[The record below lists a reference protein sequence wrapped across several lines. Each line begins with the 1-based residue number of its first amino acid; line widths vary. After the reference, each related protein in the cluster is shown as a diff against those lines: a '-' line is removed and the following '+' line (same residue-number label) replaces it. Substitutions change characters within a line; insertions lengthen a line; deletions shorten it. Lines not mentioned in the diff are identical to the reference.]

1 MARRFSPLLLLPL
14 LLIVSCTDSRK
25 MERDAAPGIIL
36 ISIDTLRADHLSAY
50 GYEKIET
57 PNIDALARDGV
68 LFKKTYAHVPITLPS
83 HASILTGTYP
93 NFHGIRNNGEF
104 RASGELNT
112 AAEIFKSAGYDTAAF
127 VGSFIMDSRFG
138 LDQGFDLYDDDME
151 NGKNVKSSFGI
162 KERRAEDVV
171 KSALGWLEKQAA
183 SSGAPFFM
191 FVHLFDPHT
200 KYDPPEPFLSKYADN
215 PYDGEIAYTDSQVG
229 VLLAGLK
236 ELGLYDNTVVVLTS
250 DHGESLG
257 EHGEKSHIIF
267 IYNSTIWVPLVIK
280 APGGR
285 YAGTVVNGIV
295 RHIDILPTMLEVA
308 GIGERVPLEMKSDM
322 QGMSLIS
329 FMSGNGQ
336 DVRLVSYAESW
347 YPKLYYGWSA
357 PESIR
362 HNGYEYISLP
372 VPEFYDLQ
380 KDPGELNNIYETR
393 KDLAEKYALKL
404 EEIKKL
410 SEKGRISDARREM
423 DRETLAKLKSLGY
436 IHGDQP
442 SISTSPPPGEKGEHS
457 GKDPKD
463 GIVIHEKFLKIME
476 KISTGDFV
484 RAVEE
489 GLEVLSL
496 DPENMFISHQV
507 ALAYS
512 RIGKYGE
519 AVKYYNRAK
528 KLNPQYLYSRVGL
541 MEIYTFKK
549 PDFNAAQRELDE
561 AFAVVPNESLLLVM
575 KGNLELAKGDMEKSM
590 QSFTMASEMG
600 ERSDALNAGLGFYYE
615 KTGQMELA
623 EKEYRAA
630 IRNALPNP
638 AYYNN
643 LGGVLARQKK
653 FGEAIDVFKKS
664 LDIYPDYADAVY
676 NLGTVYMDTGK
687 LDEAETLLKKAVEL
701 NPQKPYAY
709 VSLARTY
716 LKKGD
721 RGKAFTTFR
730 QMAGVAPEM
739 PLPWYQMAVI
749 AAAGNRNGE
758 AQKYLK
764 KAIEKGGPHVADAA
778 LNDAVLKELVK
789 ELK

>member
-1 MARRFSPLLLLPL
+1 M

-25 MERDAAPGIIL
+25 GRDNAAPSVIL
-36 ISIDTLRADHLSAY
+36 ISIDTLRADHLRTY
-50 GYEKIET
+50 GYDRIET
-57 PNIDALARDGV
+57 PSIDALARDGV
-68 LFKKTYAHVPITLPS
+68 LFRKAYAHVPITLPS
-83 HASILTGTYP
+83 HTSILTGTYP
-93 NFHGIRNNGEF
+93 NFHGVRNNGEF
-104 RASGELNT
+104 LASKELNT

-127 VGSFIMDSRFG
+127 VGAFVLDSRFG

-151 NGKNVKSSFGI
+151 NGKKVKSSLGI

-171 KSALGWLEKQAA
+171 KSALGWLEKQAV
-183 SSGAPFFM
+183 SSGAPFLM
-191 FVHLFDPHT
+191 FVHLFDPHAE
-200 KYDPPEPFLSKYADN
+200 YDPPEPFLSKYADN
-215 PYDGEIAYTDSQVG
+215 LYDGEIAYTDSQVG

-280 APGGR
+280 APFGK
-285 YAGTVVNGIV
+285 YAGKVVNGMV
-295 RHIDILPTMLEVA
+295 RHIDILPTIMEVA
-308 GIGERVPLEMKSDM
+308 GIDERVPIEMKSDM
-322 QGMSLIS
+322 QGISLAGL
-329 FMSGNGQ
+329 MGGDGQ
-336 DVRLVSYAESW
+336 DIRLVSYAESW

-362 HNGYEYISLP
+362 YDGYEYISLP

-380 KDPGELNNIYETR
+380 KDPGEVDNIYETR
-393 KDLAEKYALKL
+393 KDLAKKYALKL

-442 SISTSPPPGEKGEHS
+442 SISMSPEKSMNKNGAGS
-457 GKDPKD
+457 GRDPKD

-484 RAVEE
+484 SAVDD

-496 DPENMFISHQV
+496 DPENMYISHQV

-512 RIGKYGE
+512 RMGKYAE

-528 KLNPQYLYSRVGL
+528 KINPHYLYSRVGL

-561 AFAVVPNESLLLVM
+561 AFAVVPNEPMLLVM
-575 KGNLELAKGDMEKSM
+575 KANLELAKGEMEKSKR
-590 QSFTMASEMG
+590 SFTMASEMG
-600 ERSDALNAGLGFYYE
+600 ERSDALHAGLGLYYE
-615 KTGQMELA
+615 KIGQLKLA

-643 LGGVLARQKK
+643 LGGVLARQKR
-653 FGEAIDVFKKS
+653 FDEAIDAIKKS
-664 LDIYPDYADAVY
+664 LGIYPDYADAVY

-687 LDEAETLLKKAVEL
+687 LDEAETLLKKGVEL
-701 NPQKPYAY
+701 NPQKPYTY

-721 RGKAFTTFR
+721 RVKAFSTFR
-730 QMAGVAPEM
+730 QMTKVAPEM
-739 PLPWYQMAVI
+739 PLPWYQMALI
-749 AAAGNRNGE
+749 AAAGNRKGE
-758 AQKYLK
+758 AKEYLK
-764 KAIEKGGPHVADAA
+764 AAIIRGGPQVADAA
-778 LNDAVLKELVK
+778 SNDAVLKEFVK
-789 ELK
+789 KLK